1 MSKKLFLLTA
11 ILGAFILFTPACGD
25 KCDTTKCGNGTCLDG
40 TCECDAGYEKDKDG
54 NCNVETRT
62 KLIGTF
68 GTSEQCT
75 GDPSAFPYDITI
87 QAGTNVQDIK
97 IFNFYDSFTSSA
109 VNATVNG
116 TTITIPSQTPVAGG
130 TLQVSGSGTI
140 DATATPVKFTLAYE
154 VKNTT
159 TNTTASCS
167 NTVFVKK

>member
-25 KCDTTKCGNGTCLDG
+25 SCDTTKCGNGACLDG
-40 TCECDAGYEKDKDG
+40 TCECDPGYEKDKDG

-68 GTSEQCT
+68 STSEQCT
-75 GDPSAFPYDITI
+75 GDPSAFPYDITV

-97 IFNFYDSFTSSA
+97 IFNFYDSFTTTA
-109 VNATVNG
+109 VNATVSG

-130 TLQVSGSGTI
+130 VLQVSGSGTI
-140 DATATPVKFTLAYE
+140 DATATPVKFTLAYT